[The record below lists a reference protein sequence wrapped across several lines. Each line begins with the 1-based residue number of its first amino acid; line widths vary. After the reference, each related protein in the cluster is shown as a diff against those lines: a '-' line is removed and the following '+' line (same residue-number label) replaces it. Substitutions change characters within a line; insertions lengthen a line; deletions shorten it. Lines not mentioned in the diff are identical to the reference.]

1 MSMKK
6 RTKPMFY
13 GAETAAALL
22 YLCSISAALMYVLCR
37 SRALIC
43 TVIMTALSCG
53 MYMIFYALR
62 RRRFFSL
69 LAFIVLFFIVYF
81 VVGIVGS
88 PYVSPSFMEFIF
100 RSSDFFSPVYA
111 GAAILMF
118 SFIIAFPTCY
128 FTAYLP
134 RPCFLLLPAFVP
146 LILAARTMGGI
157 PAGYM
162 VFMAVGFMLS
172 AVGIARPEFPTE
184 STYVDDKQARRERLA
199 VMGTAGV
206 VAAALLF
213 VIPKDDNTPMLQY
226 IDSVLMSQKNAFF
239 GTRALSNFIEN
250 SQPNRGNNNPSTDI
264 LFYAQTTHP
273 TNVSRWSFDIYK
285 GDDGWTYNSDFSTGE
300 QSWEEGRRQLSPDSL
315 ICSLKKGASEGK
327 LAEYKEE
334 LDRISVLPRYDHS
347 TKMTIQVVDNSST
360 AVVMHPSQT
369 FGTSINTTSGGSP
382 TTYRNRK
389 DEIFTKNAFGR
400 NPTYSLEYYI
410 DTPNEQ
416 FLDMLTRVNF
426 RDLLSDAAREEVI
439 SESVRD
445 EFAMES
451 DMAKL
456 YYMAGLDGTVTERI
470 QAAADEITAGL
481 NSDYEKALAIEQWF
495 GEAGFVYDMDFI
507 PDSSEAEYF
516 MFDSKRGIC
525 TDFATASTLLLRA
538 AGIPARYTEG
548 FVLKDDSID
557 AYGRFP
563 VTAANAHAYST
574 AYIEGYGWLEID
586 GTRYAEVS
594 DGVEE
599 LTIIITVIVAAAAV
613 LLVLGIIFRRQL
625 SEALFAVTYR
635 FRSDNG
641 KVRAVY
647 LRTRRLACR
656 ISEREPQSATAEEVR
671 DIISRTLSL
680 DKEAGEITG
689 AANEL
694 FYGSGEPNADVK
706 RLYDNYRTI
715 CRTKRSRRR

>member
-1 MSMKK
+1 
-6 RTKPMFY
+6 MFY
-13 GAETAAALL
+13 GTEIAAALL

-37 SRALIC
+37 SHAAVC
-43 TVIMTALSCG
+43 TVIMTAVSCG

-62 RRRFFSL
+62 RRKFFSL
-69 LAFIVLFFIVYF
+69 LAFIALFFVVNF

-100 RSSDFFSPVYA
+100 RSSDFFSPEYA
-111 GAAILMF
+111 GAAIVMF
-118 SFIIAFPTCY
+118 SFIIAFPICY

-162 VFMAVGFMLS
+162 VFMAVGFMLA

-184 STYVDDKQARRERLA
+184 NIYVDDKRARRERLA

-206 VAAALLF
+206 IAAALLF
-213 VIPKDDNTPMLQY
+213 VIPRDDHTPMLQY
-226 IDSVLMSQKNAFF
+226 IDSVLLSRNAFF
-239 GTRALSNFIEN
+239 GTRALSNFIET

-264 LFYAQTTHP
+264 LFYAQTAYP

-285 GDDGWTYNSDFSTGE
+285 GNDGWTYNGDFSTGE
-300 QSWEEGRRQLSPDSL
+300 QNWETGRRQLSPDSL
-315 ICSLKKGASEGK
+315 IYSLKKGASEGK

-334 LDRISVLPRYDHS
+334 LDRVNVMPRYDH
-347 TKMTIQVVDNSST
+347 TAQMTVQVVDNSST

-369 FGTSINTTSGGSP
+369 FGASINTTTGRSP
-382 TTYRNRK
+382 ATYRNLK

-400 NPTYSLEYYI
+400 NPTYTLEYYI
-410 DTPNEQ
+410 DAPNEQ
-416 FLDMLTRVNF
+416 FLDMLTRVDF

-439 SESVRD
+439 SERVRD
-445 EFAMES
+445 EFALES
-451 DMAKL
+451 DMAQL

-470 QAAADEITAGL
+470 QAVADEITARL
-481 NSDYEKALAIEQWF
+481 DNDYEKALAIEQWF
-495 GEAGFVYDMDFI
+495 GEAGFVYDMDFV
-507 PDSSEAEYF
+507 PDSAEAEYF

-548 FVLKDDSID
+548 FVLKEDSID
-557 AYGRFP
+557 AYGRFS

-594 DGVEE
+594 SGFEE
-599 LTIIITVIVAAAAV
+599 LTVIMTVIVVAAAV
-613 LLVLGIIFRRQL
+613 LLILGIIFRREL
-625 SEALFAVTYR
+625 SEALFTVTYR
-635 FRSDNG
+635 FRGDNG
-641 KVRAVY
+641 KIRAVY
-647 LRTRRLACR
+647 LRTRRLACG
-656 ISEREPQSATAEEVR
+656 IAEREPQSATAEEVR

-680 DKEAGEITG
+680 DKEAAEITD

-694 FYGSGEPNADVK
+694 FYGSGEPNADTK
-706 RLYDNYRTI
+706 QLFEDYRAI
-715 CRTKRSRRR
+715 CKMKRSKRR

>member
-1 MSMKK
+1 MK
-6 RTKPMFY
+6 RSKPMFY
-13 GAETAAALL
+13 GTEIAAALL

-37 SRALIC
+37 SHAAVC
-43 TVIMTALSCG
+43 TVLMTALCCG
-53 MYMIFYALR
+53 MYMLFYALR
-62 RRRFFSL
+62 RRKFFSL

-81 VVGIVGS
+81 VVGPVGS

-111 GAAILMF
+111 GAAIVLF

-172 AVGIARPEFPTE
+172 AVGSARPEFPAE
-184 STYVDDKQARRERLA
+184 NTYVDDKRARYERLA
-199 VMGTAGV
+199 VMGAAGV
-206 VAAALLF
+206 IAAALLF
-213 VIPKDDNTPMLQY
+213 VIPKDTDTPMLQY
-226 IDSVLMSQKNAFF
+226 IDSVLMSQTNFF
-239 GTRALSNFIEN
+239 GRRALSNFVES

-264 LFYAQTTHP
+264 LFYAQTAYP
-273 TNVSRWSFDIYK
+273 ANVGRWSFDVYN
-285 GDDGWTYNSDFSTGE
+285 GDDGWTYNGDFSAGE
-300 QSWEEGRRQLSPDSL
+300 QNWEESRRRLSPDSL
-315 ICSLKKGASEGK
+315 IYSLKKGVSEGK
-327 LAEYKEE
+327 LEKYKDE
-334 LDRISVLPRYDHS
+334 LDRVSVLPRYDHS
-347 TKMTIQVVDNSST
+347 ARMTIQVVDNSST

-369 FGTSINTTSGGSP
+369 FGVNINTGSGTSP
-382 TTYRNRK
+382 VTYRNRK
-389 DEIFTKNAFGR
+389 DEIFTQSAFGR
-400 NPTYSLEYYI
+400 NPVYSLEYYT
-410 DTPNEQ
+410 DEPNAQ
-416 FLDMLTRVNF
+416 FLNMLTRVDF

-445 EFAMES
+445 DFALES
-451 DMAKL
+451 DMANL

-470 QAAADEITAGL
+470 QETADEITAGL
-481 NSDYEKALAIEQWF
+481 ESDYEKALAIEQWF
-495 GEAGFVYDMDFI
+495 GRAGFVYDMDFV
-507 PDSSEAEYF
+507 PDSAEAEYF

-548 FVLKDDSID
+548 FVLKEDSVD
-557 AYGRFP
+557 AYGRFS

-594 DGVEE
+594 GGFEE
-599 LTIIITVIVAAAAV
+599 ATVVMTAIVAAAGV

-635 FRSDNG
+635 FGNDKRR
-641 KVRAVY
+641 VRAVY

-656 ISEREPQSATAEEVR
+656 IAEREPRSTTADEVR

-680 DKEAGEITG
+680 DKEAAEIT
-689 AANEL
+689 AAADEL
-694 FYGSGEPNADVK
+694 FYGSGEPRADTK
-706 RLYDNYRTI
+706 RLYDDYRAI
-715 CRTKRSRRR
+715 LKMKRSRRR

>member
-1 MSMKK
+1 
-6 RTKPMFY
+6 MFY
-13 GAETAAALL
+13 GTEIAASLL

-37 SRALIC
+37 SHAFVC
-43 TVIMTALSCG
+43 TVIMTAVSCG

-62 RRRFFSL
+62 RRKFFSL
-69 LAFIVLFFIVYF
+69 LAFIALFFVVNF

-111 GAAILMF
+111 AAAIVMF

-162 VFMAVGFMLS
+162 VFMAVGFMLA
-172 AVGIARPEFPTE
+172 AVGMARPEFPE
-184 STYVDDKQARRERLA
+184 ENTYIDDKRARRERLA

-206 VAAALLF
+206 IAAALLF
-213 VIPKDDNTPMLQY
+213 VIPRDDNTPMLQY
-226 IDSVLMSQKNAFF
+226 IDSVLMSQRNAFF

-273 TNVSRWSFDIYK
+273 ANVSRWSFDIYK
-285 GDDGWTYNSDFSTGE
+285 GNDGWTFNGDFSTGE
-300 QSWEEGRRQLSPDSL
+300 QNWETGRRQLSPDSL
-315 ICSLKKGASEGK
+315 IYSLKKGVSEGK

-334 LDRISVLPRYDHS
+334 LDRVSVLPRYDHS
-347 TKMTIQVVDNSST
+347 ARMTIQVVDNSST

-369 FGTSINTTSGGSP
+369 FNANVAAPSGEP
-382 TTYRNRK
+382 ARTYRNRK

-400 NPTYSLEYYI
+400 NPTYMLEYYI
-410 DTPNEQ
+410 DQPNEQ
-416 FLDMLTRVNF
+416 FLDMLTRVDF
-426 RDLLSDAAREEVI
+426 RDMLSDAAREEVI

-451 DMAKL
+451 DMADM

-470 QAAADEITAGL
+470 QAVADEITAGL
-481 NSDYEKALAIEQWF
+481 DSDYEKALAIEQWF
-495 GEAGFVYDMDFI
+495 GAAGFVYDLDFV
-507 PDSSEAEYF
+507 PDSAEAEYF
-516 MFDSKRGIC
+516 MFDSRRGIC

-548 FVLKDDSID
+548 FVLKEDSID
-557 AYGRFP
+557 AYGRFS

-599 LTIIITVIVAAAAV
+599 LTVIMTIVVAAAAV
-613 LLVLGIIFRRQL
+613 LLVLGTIFRRQL

-635 FRSDNG
+635 FRSENG
-641 KVRAVY
+641 RVRAVY

-656 ISEREPQSATAEEVR
+656 IAEREPQSATAEEVR

-680 DKEAGEITG
+680 DKEAAEITD

-694 FYGSGEPNADVK
+694 FYGSGEPNADTK
-706 RLYDNYRTI
+706 RLYENYKTI
-715 CRTKRSRRR
+715 RKMKRSRRR